1 MTIPPEST
9 PRLNPDRQTL
19 RDDLRLLTPEQAE
32 CLRQIGKSLVARVL
46 QRLITKRDPGL
57 SRS

>member
-19 RDDLRLLTPEQAE
+19 MDDLRLLTPEQVE
-32 CLRQIGKSLVARVL
+32 CLRQIGKSLAARVI

-57 SRS
+57 SLS

>member
-19 RDDLRLLTPEQAE
+19 MDDLRLLTPEQAE
-32 CLRQIGKSLVARVL
+32 SLRQIGKSLATRVI

-57 SRS
+57 SLS